1 MNHTEE
7 IRHRQASLGVPS
19 GERLHIAVAG
29 RTNSGKSTL
38 VNCLAGEAA
47 SIVSPAPGTTT
58 DPVRKAIEIPGI
70 GPCVLVDTAGLD
82 DSDPALGDRRIEA
95 SMKMLSKA
103 DVILYV
109 SKDDR
114 TFRPAD
120 DQGRMSDGALQSSDD
135 RRRLTDSGA
144 TTAEDDDIRL
154 YRKLREG
161 NAPVIPVLNIAGPL
175 PSDHNGGP
183 DRDKVQQQ
191 DNEQGHGKGAEQD
204 EGPVTINAATGEGK
218 GTLIEAIRRMIPE
231 GYGERTITGELARA
245 GDCVMLVMPQDIEA
259 PKGRLIL
266 PQVQTLRELLDK
278 GCSVVCCTAEGM
290 EAALGRL
297 SGPPQLIIT
306 DSQAFDTAW
315 RLKPEGS
322 LLTSF
327 SILFAAYKGDIS
339 AFLDGVRALDGLSP
353 TARVLIAE
361 ACSHVPAGEDIGRVK
376 IPAMLRKRFGE
387 GLCID
392 IVSGN
397 DFPADLSG
405 YSLLIHCGACMFTRQ
420 HVLSRIAQA
429 QNQRIPVTNYGLVM
443 AWAKGILDKVV
454 IPL

>member
-1 MNHTEE
+1 MSHTEE
-7 IRHRQASLGVPS
+7 KMHRQAASGVPS
-19 GERLHIAVAG
+19 GERIHIAVAG

-47 SIVSPAPGTTT
+47 SIVSPTPGTTT

-82 DSDPALGDRRIEA
+82 DRDPALGDRRIEA
-95 SMKMLSKA
+95 SLKMLAKA

-109 SKDDR
+109 SDDDR
-114 TFRPAD
+114 NFRSID
-120 DQGRMSDGALQSSDD
+120 DSG
-135 RRRLTDSGA
+135 RLTGSVGTMTYD
-144 TTAEDDDIRL
+144 EDLRL
-154 YRKLREG
+154 YRKLKEG
-161 NAPVIPVLNIAGPL
+161 NAPVIPVLNIAGNL
-175 PSDHNGGP
+175 PSDHNGKAG
-183 DRDKVQQQ
+183 
-191 DNEQGHGKGAEQD
+191 
-204 EGPVTINAATGEGK
+204 EGPVMINAATGEGK
-218 GTLIEAIRRMIPE
+218 ESLIEAIRRVIPE
-231 GYGERTITGELARA
+231 GSGERTITGELARS

-297 SGPPQLIIT
+297 SVPPGLIIT

-315 RLKPEGS
+315 KLKPEDS

-327 SILFAAYKGDIS
+327 SILYAAYKGDIS

-376 IPAMLRKRFGE
+376 IPSMLRKRFGE
-387 GLCID
+387 GIRID

-429 QNQRIPVTNYGLVM
+429 QRQRIPVTNYGLVM

>member
-1 MNHTEE
+1 MDHTGEK
-7 IRHRQASLGVPS
+7 RHRLASLSVPS
-19 GERLHIAVAG
+19 GERLHLAVAG
-29 RTNSGKSTL
+29 LTNSGKSTL

-47 SIVSPAPGTTT
+47 SIVSPTPGTT
-58 DPVRKAIEIPGI
+58 I
-70 GPCVLVDTAGLD
+70 D
-82 DSDPALGDRRIEA
+82 DSDPALGSRRIEA

-103 DVILYV
+103 DAILYV
-109 SKDDR
+109 SSDARTLRPDDN
-114 TFRPAD
+114 
-120 DQGRMSDGALQSSDD
+120 
-135 RRRLTDSGA
+135 
-144 TTAEDDDIRL
+144 DIRL

-161 NAPVIPVLNIAGPL
+161 NAPVIPVLNVTGPVQ
-175 PSDHNGGP
+175 SDLEEAPCH
-183 DRDKVQQQ
+183 DK
-191 DNEQGHGKGAEQD
+191 EQRHGKGPGQD
-204 EGPVTINAATGEGK
+204 EGPVMINAATGEGK
-218 GTLIEAIRRMIPE
+218 EALIEAIRRMIPE
-231 GYGERTITGELARA
+231 GYGERTITGDLVKA

-278 GCSVVCCTAEGM
+278 GCSVVCCTSDGM

-297 SGPPQLIIT
+297 SAPPQLIIT
-306 DSQAFDTAW
+306 DSQAFATAW
-315 RLKPEGS
+315 RLKPADS

-339 AFLDGVRALDGLSP
+339 SFMEGVRTLDGLFP

-361 ACSHVPAGEDIGRVK
+361 ACTHVPAGEDIGRVK
-376 IPAMLRKRFGE
+376 IPAMLRKRFGD
-387 GLCID
+387 GIRID

-405 YSLLIHCGACMFTRQ
+405 YDLLIHCGACMFTRR

-429 QNQRIPVTNYGLVM
+429 QKQRIPVTNYGLVM

-454 IPL
+454 IPM

>member
-1 MNHTEE
+1 MDHTGEK
-7 IRHRQASLGVPS
+7 RHRLASLSVPS

-29 RTNSGKSTL
+29 LTNSGKSTL

-47 SIVSPAPGTTT
+47 SIVSPTPGTTT

-70 GPCVLVDTAGLD
+70 GPCVLIDTAGLD
-82 DSDPALGDRRIEA
+82 DSDTALGSRRIEA

-109 SKDDR
+109 SSDARTLRPDDN
-114 TFRPAD
+114 
-120 DQGRMSDGALQSSDD
+120 
-135 RRRLTDSGA
+135 
-144 TTAEDDDIRL
+144 DIRL

-161 NAPVIPVLNIAGPL
+161 NAPVIPVLNVTGPVQ
-175 PSDHNGGP
+175 SDLEEAPCH
-183 DRDKVQQQ
+183 DK
-191 DNEQGHGKGAEQD
+191 EQRHGKGPGQD
-204 EGPVTINAATGEGK
+204 EGPVMINAATGEGK
-218 GTLIEAIRRMIPE
+218 EALIEAIRRMIPE
-231 GYGERTITGELARA
+231 GYGERTITGDLVKA

-266 PQVQTLRELLDK
+266 PQVQTLRELLNK
-278 GCSVVCCTAEGM
+278 GCSVVCCTSDGM

-297 SGPPQLIIT
+297 SAPPQLIIT
-306 DSQAFDTAW
+306 DSQAFATAW
-315 RLKPEGS
+315 RLKPADS

-327 SILFAAYKGDIS
+327 SILYAAYKGDIS
-339 AFLDGVRALDGLSP
+339 SFMEGVRTLDGLFP

-361 ACSHVPAGEDIGRVK
+361 ACTHVPAGEDIGRVK
-376 IPAMLRKRFGE
+376 IPAMLRKRFGD
-387 GLCID
+387 GIRID

-405 YSLLIHCGACMFTRQ
+405 YDLLIHCGACMFTRR

-429 QNQRIPVTNYGLVM
+429 QKQRIPVTNYGLMM

-454 IPL
+454 IPM

>member
-1 MNHTEE
+1 MDHTGEKLQ
-7 IRHRQASLGVPS
+7 RLAPLSVPS

-29 RTNSGKSTL
+29 LTNSGKSTL
-38 VNCLAGEAA
+38 VNCLAGETA
-47 SIVSPAPGTTT
+47 SIVSPTPGTTT

-70 GPCVLVDTAGLD
+70 GPCVLIDTAGLD
-82 DSDPALGDRRIEA
+82 DSDPVLGDRRIEA

-109 SKDDR
+109 SKDLT
-114 TFRPAD
+114 TFRT
-120 DQGRMSDGALQSSDD
+120 G
-135 RRRLTDSGA
+135 
-144 TTAEDDDIRL
+144 DDDLRL

-161 NAPVIPVLNIAGPL
+161 KAPVIPVLNVTGPL

-183 DRDKVQQQ
+183 RQVK
-191 DNEQGHGKGAEQD
+191 
-204 EGPVTINAATGEGK
+204 GPVMINAATGEGK
-218 GTLIEAIRRMIPE
+218 EALIEAIRRMIPE
-231 GYGERTITGELARA
+231 GYGERTITGDLAKA
-245 GDCVMLVMPQDIEA
+245 GDCVMLVMPQDTEA

-266 PQVQTLRELLDK
+266 PQVQTIRELLDK
-278 GCSVVCCTAEGM
+278 GCSVVCCTADGM

-297 SGPPQLIIT
+297 SAPPRLIIT
-306 DSQAFDTAW
+306 DSQAFATAW

-339 AFLDGVRALDGLSP
+339 AFMEGVRTLDGLSP
-353 TARVLIAE
+353 NARILIAE
-361 ACSHVPAGEDIGRVK
+361 ACTHVPAGEDIGRVK
-376 IPAMLRKRFGE
+376 IPSMLRKRFGD
-387 GLCID
+387 GIRID

-405 YSLLIHCGACMFTRQ
+405 YDLLIHCGACMFTRQ

-429 QNQRIPVTNYGLVM
+429 QKQRIPVTNYGLVM
-443 AWAKGILDKVV
+443 AWAKGILDKVE